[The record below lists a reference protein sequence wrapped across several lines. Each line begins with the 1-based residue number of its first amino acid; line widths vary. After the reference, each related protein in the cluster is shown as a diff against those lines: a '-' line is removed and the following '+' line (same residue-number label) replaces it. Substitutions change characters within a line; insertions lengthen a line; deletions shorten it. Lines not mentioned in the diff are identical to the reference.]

1 MLLSFATGESDR
13 DTTHLS
19 GAKGYT
25 HPERNGAFCA
35 SSFPRKR
42 NFSENSGSSLNSVYG
57 TGFDT
62 LTLLNLQLG
71 NIVNMLLIATIDPI
85 LRKNL
90 QTTLTQKGDPFLLLA
105 EGEDIIETVFRHN
118 PSMVVLDLYLTQPSG
133 LEILRQ
139 LREQGFAGKVVL
151 LGGQSTQT
159 LAPEASRLGA
169 IQIVGRPFNAN
180 QVLGAV
186 RVASGDLDQDP
197 Q

>member
-1 MLLSFATGESDR
+1 
-13 DTTHLS
+13 
-19 GAKGYT
+19 
-25 HPERNGAFCA
+25 
-35 SSFPRKR
+35 
-42 NFSENSGSSLNSVYG
+42 
-57 TGFDT
+57 
-62 LTLLNLQLG
+62 
-71 NIVNMLLIATIDPI
+71 MLLIATIDPI

-90 QTTLTQKGDPFLLLA
+90 QTTLTQKGDPFLLLE

-139 LREQGFAGKVVL
+139 LREQGFSGKVVL
-151 LGGQSTQT
+151 LGGQSPQT

-186 RVASGDLDQDP
+186 RVASGDLDQDT

>member
-1 MLLSFATGESDR
+1 
-13 DTTHLS
+13 
-19 GAKGYT
+19 
-25 HPERNGAFCA
+25 
-35 SSFPRKR
+35 
-42 NFSENSGSSLNSVYG
+42 
-57 TGFDT
+57 
-62 LTLLNLQLG
+62 
-71 NIVNMLLIATIDPI
+71 MLLIATIDPI

-90 QTTLTQKGDPFLLLA
+90 QTTLTQKGDPFLLLE

-139 LREQGFAGKVVL
+139 LREQGFSGKVVL

-186 RVASGDLDQDP
+186 RVASGDLDQDT